1 MDNKI
6 LEALSQVPEL
16 VEATKTANK
25 INQEQSMLLA
35 EIAQRNVH
43 ADIPSSE
50 IEKITAEVE
59 EKVKSTACSLPETNE
74 LAQQIADRVLNRV
87 DDTIATSV
95 EETVRN
101 TPVTLE
107 HHHTHTTTY
116 ALSQYAEESTK
127 KWLLILTLVCGLLS
141 TIIIFGIYWY
151 TNSEYYWAKE
161 YTELYLS
168 KYTTDA
174 ERNLLKENTYPVGI
188 LPKKFSQDA
197 EFVKAKIKQ
206 NKAVLKERRRQAKA
220 NGGKYRT
227 NTPLE
232 R

>member
-25 INQEQSMLLA
+25 INQEQSKLLA

-95 EETVRN
+95 EETVRR

-127 KWLLILTLVCGLLS
+127 KWLLILTLACGLLS

>member
-25 INQEQSMLLA
+25 INQEQSKLLA

-43 ADIPSSE
+43 AEIPGSE

-95 EETVRN
+95 EETVRS
-101 TPVTLE
+101 TPIKLE
-107 HHHTHTTTY
+107 HLHIHTTTH
-116 ALSQYAEESTK
+116 ALSQYADEASK
-127 KWLLILTLVCGLLS
+127 KWLLILTIVCWLLS

>member
-25 INQEQSMLLA
+25 INQEQSKLLA

-95 EETVRN
+95 EETVRR

-127 KWLLILTLVCGLLS
+127 KWLLILTLACGLLLS
-141 TIIIFGIYWY
+141 ICIGGTYWFL
-151 TNSEYYWAKE
+151 NSEYYLGRE
-161 YTELYLS
+161 YAELCNS
-168 KYTTDA
+168 KYATESEKDK
-174 ERNLLKENTYPVGI
+174 LWENITVI
-188 LPKKFSQDA
+188 SLLPKDYRKNP
-197 EFVKAKIKQ
+197 ERVKTVIRQYKSTLDERKKQAAK
-206 NKAVLKERRRQAKA
+206 NKGTYRNNPAIER
-220 NGGKYRT
+220 
-227 NTPLE
+227 
-232 R
+232 